1 MAMQME
7 RAIAWMAALRTAL
20 VWLQVT
26 LVAQPQAKC
35 LTVLE
40 KALMTEGESAQE
52 LAQPQV

>member
-20 VWLQVT
+20 AGPQVMF
-26 LVAQPQAKC
+26 VAEPQAKR

-40 KALMTEGESAQE
+40 KALTPEGESARE
-52 LAQPQV
+52 LAQPQA